1 MMQKVK
7 IIIADADR
15 IAAHGDE
22 FIHSI
27 PQYYAEKYRN
37 IKVKQE
43 ACQELTAGF
52 LLKSYLGVW
61 SDGQLI
67 RNRSGKPMLRS
78 GEICFNLSHSGNYVA
93 LAIAEMEI
101 GVDMERIMDIHWPSV
116 RKVFSGEQQVRL
128 KQTPEKEQSIQFTR
142 MWTECEAALKLL
154 GTGFAAGAVYE
165 NEGRFVHWFQYE
177 DYMVA
182 CAANEDFQISVRE
195 AGREELVHGPKAAKR
210 QAAGRQAAGHPLGRI
225 RGMMRGEI

>member
-1 MMQKVK
+1 
-7 IIIADADR
+7 
-15 IAAHGDE
+15 
-22 FIHSI
+22 
-27 PQYYAEKYRN
+27 
-37 IKVKQE
+37 
-43 ACQELTAGF
+43 
-52 LLKSYLGVW
+52 
-61 SDGQLI
+61 
-67 RNRSGKPMLRS
+67 
-78 GEICFNLSHSGNYVA
+78 
-93 LAIAEMEI
+93 
-101 GVDMERIMDIHWPSV
+101 MDIHWPSV

-195 AGREELVHGPKAAKR
+195 AGREELVHGLEAFTRGALPRLSLRVDSRKARHIKR
-210 QAAGRQAAGHPLGRI
+210 FIVLHLNRLLRKIIWGKTSGFQNVFPQFPEVLL
-225 RGMMRGEI
+225 EE